1 MRQLSWSKNDTCVIK
16 NPSQLKGRRE
26 RTHRLPKPLENV
38 LSSSLLILSIAF
50 LSNKIPYTRGGVGGE
65 GWGWGFQSQGTGLK
79 ESKRGVVDIGK
90 SIQNDADIMLI
101 SVNISTMS
109 LTESDTVFRVTS
121 KEGELHGPVVPGP
134 VWTQ

>member
-1 MRQLSWSKNDTCVIK
+1 MGLGVPKSRDRTK
-16 NPSQLKGRRE
+16 SQ
-26 RTHRLPKPLENV
+26 
-38 LSSSLLILSIAF
+38 
-50 LSNKIPYTRGGVGGE
+50 
-65 GWGWGFQSQGTGLK
+65 K
-79 ESKRGVVDIGK
+79 ELVHISK